1 MLKKGSIIA
10 IIRVHIIQPTQTIT
24 RGSIAVCI
32 FFTISSISLFAFIL
46 YLSNK
51 FERFQVS
58 SHIFTTLASS
68 IGNNKFSFQL

>member
-32 FFTISSISLFAFIL
+32 FLTISSISLFAFIL
-46 YLSNK
+46 YFISRFDK
-51 FERFQVS
+51 FQVS

-68 IGNNKFSFQL
+68 IGNKKFSFQL